1 MHRSWLRWILL
12 LTALSSVATG
22 CGSWSSRPST
32 TIAASTGG
40 PATVW
45 FAVLSSAAD
54 PNALDGERAAVVD
67 ALGERLAAHVVVSQG
82 ACFTGLPA
90 RYGSDYVLAIWDEDE
105 GSVRGH
111 VDDAGRHAAWVG
123 EVTSTCVD

>member
-1 MHRSWLRWILL
+1 MCRTWLRWILL
-12 LTALSSVATG
+12 LGVVSLVATG
-22 CGSWSSRPST
+22 CGSSSSRPST
-32 TIAASTGG
+32 TIAVSTGG

-67 ALGERLAAHVVVSQG
+67 TLGEGLAAHVVVSQG

-90 RYGSDYVLAIWDEDE
+90 RYGSGYVLAIWDDDE
-105 GSVRGH
+105 GTLRGH
-111 VDDAGRHAAWVG
+111 LDDAGRRATWVG